1 MDYLYLIL
9 GLLVLIFGGDF
20 LVKGAVGFSN
30 KFKISPLIIGMTV
43 VAFGT
48 SAPELLV
55 SIQSALGGKPG
66 IAIGNVIGSNIANIA
81 LVLGITALIFPII
94 IDKHTKIVDYP
105 MMILASVLFFILGMD
120 GQFGL
125 IDGII
130 LFSILILFIV
140 GLILHSRKNILDVD
154 EGLDEVKDENLPVWK
169 SSLILLAGC
178 LGLYFGSEWFIEG
191 AVGIA
196 NKLLEGNPNK
206 HAIIGVTVVAFGTSA
221 PELVASG
228 VAAYKKQTDISVGN
242 LIGSN
247 IFNIFA
253 VIGITSIIQPIK
265 ISQQVMKSDVLWML
279 GVAVL
284 LGFILYFGKKIG
296 RLKGTI
302 LFLTYIIYIGII
314 LAKVKGLI

>member
-1 MDYLYLIL
+1 
-9 GLLVLIFGGDF
+9 
-20 LVKGAVGFSN
+20 VKGAVGFSN

-55 SIQSALGGKPG
+55 SIQSALKGNPG
-66 IAIGNVIGSNIANIA
+66 IAIGNVVGSNIANIA
-81 LVLGITALIFPII
+81 LVLGITALIFPIV
-94 IDKHTKIVDYP
+94 IDKHTKIIDYP
-105 MMILASVLFFILGMD
+105 MMIFASVMFFVLGMD
-120 GQFGL
+120 GQFGF
-125 IDGII
+125 IDGVI
-130 LFSILILFIV
+130 LFSILIVFII
-140 GLILHSRKNILDVD
+140 GLIRHSRKNVLDVD
-154 EGLDEVKDENLPVWK
+154 DGLDEVKDENLPVWK
-169 SSLILLAGC
+169 SSLILALGC
-178 LGLYFGSEWFIEG
+178 VGLYFGSDWFIEG

-196 NKLLEGNPNK
+196 DKLLEGNPNK
-206 HAIIGVTVVAFGTSA
+206 HEIIGVTVVAFGTSA

-253 VIGITSIIQPIK
+253 VIGITSLIHPIEITQK
-265 ISQQVMKSDVLWML
+265 VMKSDVLWML

-302 LFLTYIIYIGII
+302 LFLTYLIYIGII
-314 LAKVKGLI
+314 LAKVKGFI